1 MGHIYLI
8 ICSGGSVL
16 GGRRCW
22 WRFSPIFHCFCC
34 SFVMCPLG
42 KGCLKCRREAL
53 TDIFSVCAGHLLLS
67 TRPSVNP
74 PLSHDRFTA
83 TSLSPDRVI
92 PPPPKKI
99 TLKKKKEKKK
109 TFKKSCDVNAATSCE
124 ARSEVGQSQRA
135 QTGINHSLAASGTGQ
150 IYTWRI
156 YVAEAIWQK
165 SIWGSV
171 VRSWQRLMRTTYC
184 TQEKVSGREAGWKT
198 ELEGWWIDGGGRRC
212 GGESLPD
219 ASPPC
224 SQRWPVEKSRDPLQQ
239 F

>member
-42 KGCLKCRREAL
+42 KACLKCRREAL

-99 TLKKKKEKKK
+99 TLKKKKKKRHS
-109 TFKKSCDVNAATSCE
+109 KKVVMWT
-124 ARSEVGQSQRA
+124 
-135 QTGINHSLAASGTGQ
+135 LPP
-150 IYTWRI
+150 
-156 YVAEAIWQK
+156 
-165 SIWGSV
+165 V
-171 VRSWQRLMRTTYC
+171 VRPEVRLGKASERRQALITHWLRAEPGKFIRGGFMWRRQFDKNPY
-184 TQEKVSGREAGWKT
+184 EVRLSEAG
-198 ELEGWWIDGGGRRC
+198 
-212 GGESLPD
+212 
-219 ASPPC
+219 
-224 SQRWPVEKSRDPLQQ
+224 RD
-239 F
+239 

>member
-1 MGHIYLI
+1 MRQTSEVQKVCVDFLDSIMFHQIRSEEKHHRNNVSDNVAANVLRLLMGHISLI
-8 ICSGGSVL
+8 ICSRASVL

-92 PPPPKKI
+92 
-99 TLKKKKEKKK
+99 
-109 TFKKSCDVNAATSCE
+109 
-124 ARSEVGQSQRA
+124 
-135 QTGINHSLAASGTGQ
+135 
-150 IYTWRI
+150 
-156 YVAEAIWQK
+156 
-165 SIWGSV
+165 
-171 VRSWQRLMRTTYC
+171 
-184 TQEKVSGREAGWKT
+184 
-198 ELEGWWIDGGGRRC
+198 
-212 GGESLPD
+212 
-219 ASPPC
+219 SPPT
-224 SQRWPVEKSRDPLQQ
+224 KKLH
-239 F
+239 